1 MRQVPSPAARPFGL
15 IGDGRVARHF
25 HHYFDLLN
33 LPVRRWARTSACDP
47 VEAMAGCGTVM
58 VLISDAAIEPF
69 IAAWPALASH
79 RLVHCSGSLVTPVAE
94 CAHPLMTF
102 GPDLYD
108 LEAYRQIPFVLDAER
123 TPFGD
128 LLPGLPN
135 PSFTI
140 DAGARPSYHAHCVM
154 AGNFTTLLWRKL
166 FALLENL
173 GIPSDAANPFLART
187 VQNLVADPGRALTG
201 PLARGDAATLEK
213 NLAALEGDPFAEI
226 YLAFARAYARS
237 R

>member
-1 MRQVPSPAARPFGL
+1 
-15 IGDGRVARHF
+15 
-25 HHYFDLLN
+25 
-33 LPVRRWARTSACDP
+33 
-47 VEAMAGCGTVM
+47 MAPCGTVM

-69 IAAWPALASH
+69 IAAWPALAAH

-108 LEAYRQIPFVLDAER
+108 LPVYRQIPFVLDAGR
-123 TPFGD
+123 MPFAD

-140 DAGARPSYHAHCVM
+140 AAADRPTYHAHCVM

-166 FALLENL
+166 FDLLEHRL
-173 GIPSDAANPFLART
+173 GIPADAAHPFLVRT
-187 VQNLVADPGRALTG
+187 VQNLVADPGCALTG
-201 PLARGDAATLEK
+201 PLARGDAATIAA

-226 YLAFARAYARS
+226 YSAFARTYARS